1 MKHLIF
7 DFFIDAYN
15 PVAAGHINK
24 LVTEIKEARLP
35 LFINNQTDDLGIERY
50 HLQGTTEMYLRFLH
64 PEGHDPENEKYHYSV
79 EHFRE

>member
-15 PVAAGHINK
+15 PVASEYIN
-24 LVTEIKEARLP
+24 TIIAEIKEARQP

-50 HLQGTTEMYLRFLH
+50 HLQGTTDVYVRFLQ
-64 PEGHDPENEKYHYSV
+64 PEGHDPKNEKYHYSL
-79 EHFRE
+79 EHFQE

>member
-15 PVAAGHINK
+15 PTASEYINK
-24 LVTEIKEARLP
+24 IIAEIKEAKQP

-50 HLQGTTEMYLRFLH
+50 HLQGTTDVYVRFLQ
-64 PEGHDPENEKYHYSV
+64 PEGHDPNNEKYHYSL
-79 EHFRE
+79 EHFQE